1 LINIRSETNR
11 DINGIYH
18 VNEQAFNRKTEA
30 DLVDNLRINK
40 AITLSLIAEVEE
52 KIIGHIL
59 FSPVIVQPDQ
69 SDYNS
74 VTLAPLAV
82 LPAYQHKGIGSQL
95 IRTGLK
101 ECRLLGHDFVFLV
114 GHSEYYPRFGFI
126 QAKSKGFEC
135 EFEAPD
141 EAWMLIQLDKKTS
154 IQTGGT
160 VYFRTEFRDAM

>member
-11 DINGIYH
+11 DIDGIYH

-82 LPAYQHKGIGSQL
+82 LPACQHKGIGSQL

-114 GHSEYYPRFGFI
+114 GHPEYYPRFGFI
-126 QAKSKGFEC
+126 QAKSKGLKC

-141 EAWMLIQLDKKTS
+141 EAWMLVQLDKKTS

>member
-114 GHSEYYPRFGFI
+114 GHPEYYPRFGFI

-141 EAWMLIQLDKKTS
+141 EAWMLVQLDKKTS

>member
-82 LPAYQHKGIGSQL
+82 LPACQHKGIGSQL

-114 GHSEYYPRFGFI
+114 GHPEYYPRFGFI
-126 QAKSKGFEC
+126 QAKSKGLKC

-141 EAWMLIQLDKKTS
+141 EAWMLVQLDKKTS